1 MKNEKNQIV
10 NKNEDTNSTPVEK
23 TATLTKA
30 EKKANK
36 KEKKK
41 NEKMA
46 KFEAKAKSGIS
57 SFFAD
62 FKKFIAKGNII
73 YLAVAV
79 VIGAAFNKIVSSLV
93 NDIIMPLISL
103 ATGGASVSDW
113 KWVIKDA
120 VYDST
125 GKLVTAE
132 TALRYGVFIQSMIDF
147 LIIALTIFVVL
158 RILVNSQRG
167 MLGISKKLKKLR
179 KDKQKGELVQEIEE
193 TKVEE
198 TPVVPAKIESE
209 EDILKDIRELLKM
222 QAGQTVVNDTKTA
235 KE

>member
-1 MKNEKNQIV
+1 ME
-10 NKNEDTNSTPVEK
+10 EK
-23 TATLTKA
+23 THIEEVAVISEEQLSKKSLKA
-30 EKKANK
+30 KGKKEK

-41 NEKMA
+41 NEIMA
-46 KFEAKAKSGIS
+46 KYEAKAKSGIS

-62 FKKFIAKGNII
+62 FKKFIAKGNIVD
-73 YLAVAV
+73 LAVAV

-120 VYDST
+120 VYDAS
-125 GKLVTAE
+125 GNLVTAE

-158 RILVNSQRG
+158 RIIVNSQRG
-167 MLGISKKLKKLR
+167 MLGITKKLKKMH
-179 KDKQKGELVQEIEE
+179 KDKQKGEV
-193 TKVEE
+193 VEE
-198 TPVVPAKIESE
+198 KKRRSASCNPCK
-209 EDILKDIRELLKM
+209 
-222 QAGQTVVNDTKTA
+222 N
-235 KE
+235 

>member
-1 MKNEKNQIV
+1 ME
-10 NKNEDTNSTPVEK
+10 EK
-23 TATLTKA
+23 THIEEVAVISEEQLSKKSLKA
-30 EKKANK
+30 KGKKEK

-41 NEKMA
+41 NEIMA
-46 KFEAKAKSGIS
+46 KYEAKAKSGIS

-62 FKKFIAKGNII
+62 FKKFIAKGNIVD
-73 YLAVAV
+73 LAVAV

-120 VYDST
+120 VYDAS
-125 GKLVTAE
+125 GNLVTAE

-158 RILVNSQRG
+158 RIIVNSQRG
-167 MLGISKKLKKLR
+167 MLGITKKLKKMH
-179 KDKQKGELVQEIEE
+179 KDKQKGEV
-193 TKVEE
+193 VEE
-198 TPVVPAKIESE
+198 KKEEVQVVTPVKIESQ
-209 EDILKDIRELLKM
+209 EDVLKDIRELLRT
-222 QAGQTVVNDTKTA
+222 QIGQSSIQNTKIDTDK
-235 KE
+235 K

>member
-1 MKNEKNQIV
+1 ME
-10 NKNEDTNSTPVEK
+10 EK
-23 TATLTKA
+23 THIEEVAVISEEQLS
-30 EKKANK
+30 KKALKAKGKKEK

-41 NEKMA
+41 NETMA
-46 KFEAKAKSGIS
+46 KYEAKAKSEIS

-62 FKKFIAKGNII
+62 FKKFIAKGNIVD
-73 YLAVAV
+73 LAVAV

-120 VYDST
+120 VYDAS
-125 GKLVTAE
+125 GNLVTAE

-158 RILVNSQRG
+158 RIIVNSQRG
-167 MLGISKKLKKLR
+167 MLGITKKLKKMH
-179 KDKQKGELVQEIEE
+179 KDKQKGEV
-193 TKVEE
+193 VEE
-198 TPVVPAKIESE
+198 KKEEVQVVTPVKIESQ
-209 EDILKDIRELLKM
+209 EDVLKDIRELLRT
-222 QAGQTVVNDTKTA
+222 QIGQSSIQNTKIDTDK
-235 KE
+235 K